1 MAAITPPGEWIYG
14 VALPIHTLTA
24 TLADPWEHSATVDDL
39 VSIARKAENTGHHFV
54 GVTDHV
60 AIPDNDYAAHM
71 STTWYD
77 TVATLSYLAACTE
90 HGQPGLGGVDRGLP
104 APAADRQVVRHPRSP
119 LGRAGPSSGREPG
132 M

>member
-1 MAAITPPGEWIYG
+1 MAAITPPGEWTYG

-24 TLADPWEHSATVDDL
+24 TLADPWEHTATVDDL
-39 VSIARKAENTGHHFV
+39 VSIARKAEATGHHFV
-54 GVTDHV
+54 GVTDHI

-90 HGQPGLGGVDRGLP
+90 TVNLASVVWI
-104 APAADRQVVRHPRSP
+104 AAYR
-119 LGRAGPSSGREPG
+119 
-132 M
+132 